1 MSAARGER
9 ILLVGADGMLGR
21 AWERALLAEGVA
33 HDAVSRTRSGR
44 NHLDVLDEVAVER
57 RLSLGYAWIINC
69 TAYTAVDAAEADE
82 EGAHRINS
90 DAVRNLATWA
100 ERTGAATLHYSTDYV
115 FSGKATVPYDER
127 HPVQPVNAYG
137 RSKARGEQQLRAH
150 NPQHLL
156 IRTSWVYAPWGK
168 NFVLTMRH
176 LLTTQPRISV
186 VDDQRGRPTSVFTL
200 VDTCRKLMQARVFG
214 TFHVADAESCSWFE
228 LAVEVGRL
236 LGSTCEL
243 VPCSTEQFP
252 RPAPRPAFS
261 VLDTSK
267 VESVVGGLPTW
278 QDRLRTSMDWPGR
291 DHG

>member
-1 MSAARGER
+1 MSAAPGER

-21 AWERALLAEGVA
+21 AWEQILTAEGVE
-33 HDAVSRTRSGR
+33 HDAVSRSRAGSH
-44 NHLDVLDEVAVER
+44 HLDVLDEAAVER
-57 RLSLGYAWIINC
+57 RLRLGYAWVINC

-82 EGAHRINS
+82 EGANRVNS

-115 FSGKATVPYDER
+115 FSGTATVPYGEE

-137 RSKARGEQQLRAH
+137 RSKARGEVQLRAG
-150 NPQHLL
+150 NPRHLL

-168 NFVLTMRH
+168 NFVLTMRQ

-200 VDTCRKLMQARVFG
+200 VDTCRKLMQARAYG
-214 TFHVADAESCSWFE
+214 TFHVADTASCSWFE
-228 LAVEVGRL
+228 FASEVGRL
-236 LGSTCEL
+236 LGARCEL

-261 VLDTSK
+261 VLDTTK
-267 VESVVGGLPTW
+267 VESIVGGLPTW
-278 QDRLRTSMDWPGR
+278 QHRLRTSLDWPVLAEG
-291 DHG
+291 